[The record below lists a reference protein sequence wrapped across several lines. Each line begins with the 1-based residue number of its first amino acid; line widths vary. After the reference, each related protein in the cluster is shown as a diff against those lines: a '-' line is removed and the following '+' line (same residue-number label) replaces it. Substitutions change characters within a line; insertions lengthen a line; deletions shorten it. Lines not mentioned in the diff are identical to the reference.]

1 MTPSN
6 PPTLDTGTRLA
17 IDRTRLAYERT
28 MMAWIRTAASLISFG
43 FTIYKFFQLE
53 LKGPVP
59 PQRLIGPRG
68 FALLMIGTGLVALLP
83 RRAPAPREPPADET
97 GIRNNPQIGRRVRL
111 RRSSL
116 CSASPRSWASLPGRD
131 AFDSLRSLRAGS
143 TRRSEGPDLYLIFL
157 VTVTSLT
164 GASA

>member
-68 FALLMIGTGLVALLP
+68 FAILMIGTGLVALLL
-83 RRAPAPREPPADET
+83 A
-97 GIRNNPQIGRRVRL
+97 GLQHH
-111 RRSSL
+111 
-116 CSASPRSWASLPGRD
+116 
-131 AFDSLRSLRAGS
+131 DSLRLMKQEYGPIPKSVAGPVAALIAVLGVAALMGVIARA
-143 TRRSEGPDLYLIFL
+143 
-157 VTVTSLT
+157 
-164 GASA
+164 